1 MSNRYFEQNLQR
13 HLRRA
18 ARRGTQRSGRGAGG
32 RGRRRQSG
40 RGIFQWLAIVLVVVL
55 VGALISW
62 FQQDDAGSSGGDGEA
77 ATLVRVVD
85 GDTLVVELDGQEE
98 RIRLLNIDTPE
109 TVHPQRPVECM
120 GPEATERM
128 EELVSPGAQLTLKFD
143 EERTDQYDRLLAGV
157 FLDAVFINEQMA
169 RDGFGAPVHY
179 APNDRFL
186 DQIEEAWAE
195 AEADGVGVFADDL
208 DCEPELP

>member
-1 MSNRYFEQNLQR
+1 ML
-13 HLRRA
+13 
-18 ARRGTQRSGRGAGG
+18 
-32 RGRRRQSG
+32 
-40 RGIFQWLAIVLVVVL
+40 LVVL
-55 VGALISW
+55 AGAVVSW
-62 FQQDDAGSSGGDGEA
+62 FQQGGAAPDGDGEA
-77 ATLVRVVD
+77 ATLVRVID
-85 GDTLVVELDGQEE
+85 GDTLLVDLDGQEE

-186 DQIEEAWAE
+186 DQVEEAWAE

-208 DCEPELP
+208 GCEPERP